1 MNVARTRT
9 RTAALGSFGR
19 RTSRYASSHIFP
31 NAERRRTEKK
41 SGLFL
46 SSLGQLVT
54 VQVWMNVVQIWGT
67 GGTSQQC
74 VEE

>member
-31 NAERRRTEKK
+31 NAGKMDRKK
-41 SGLFL
+41 SGLFCPAAWVSRRYGKFGL
-46 SSLGQLVT
+46 
-54 VQVWMNVVQIWGT
+54 
-67 GGTSQQC
+67 TSYKSGE
-74 VEE
+74 VAA

>member
-31 NAERRRTEKK
+31 NAGKMDRKK

-46 SSLGQLVT
+46 SSRLGQPSLR
-54 VQVWMNVVQIWGT
+54 QVWINVVQIWGT
-67 GGTSQQC
+67 G
-74 VEE
+74 

>member
-31 NAERRRTEKK
+31 NAGKMDRKEERPF
-41 SGLFL
+41 FL
-46 SSLGQLVT
+46 SSRLGQPSF
-54 VQVWMNVVQIWGT
+54 VQVWINVVQI
-67 GGTSQQC
+67 SSRLPKC
-74 VEE
+74 